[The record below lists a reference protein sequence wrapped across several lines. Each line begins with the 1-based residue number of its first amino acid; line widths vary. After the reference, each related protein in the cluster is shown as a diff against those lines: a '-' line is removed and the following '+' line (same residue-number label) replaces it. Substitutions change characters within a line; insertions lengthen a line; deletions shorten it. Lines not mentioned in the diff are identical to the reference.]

1 MMHRF
6 GYQQNDRV
14 MKNAHYNI
22 RISFLL
28 GLLFFAFGASAQSN
42 YTLAAKP
49 NLKVSGTSTLHDW
62 DMVSEQASG
71 EAQFV
76 VEGNALKEI
85 KKLRMEMPA
94 ETIKSGKGGMD
105 KNAYGALET
114 KKHKTVI
121 FELENLV
128 KGEGNS
134 WTAEGT
140 FTIAGVKKPATFPV
154 TARNEGNGYR
164 FEGSHIFKLT
174 DFNVDPPT
182 ALFGTIKTGDEMS
195 IHFNVVFN
203 PIK

>member
-1 MMHRF
+1 
-6 GYQQNDRV
+6 
-14 MKNAHYNI
+14 MKNTQYKM
-22 RISFLL
+22 RISILL
-28 GLLFFAFGASAQSN
+28 GLLLFVFGASAQSN
-42 YTLAAKP
+42 YKLAEKP

-76 VEGNALKEI
+76 VEGNTLKDI
-85 KKLRMEMPA
+85 KKLRIEMPA
-94 ETIKSGKGGMD
+94 ESIKSGKGGMD
-105 KNAYGALET
+105 KNAYSALET
-114 KKHKTVI
+114 KKHKTVL

-134 WTAEGT
+134 WTAKGN

-154 TARNEGNGYR
+154 TAKSEGNGYR
-164 FEGSHIFKLT
+164 FEGSHSFKLT

-182 ALFGTIKTGDEMS
+182 ALMGTIKTGDEMS